1 MIDRTQTAN
10 GETLAW
16 EAHNDKAAINRHR
29 RKTGTPDNR
38 PPATAPPM
46 RAEESPNFVI
56 WIPAIEPR
64 RRVEHC
70 VTFSQVAA
78 TVQARDAI
86 YTSLCGILFT
96 PAAPMTAPPWPHC
109 PRCSLLHQQWTATW
123 QKAQK
128 QNRPRRPFRLLPTRR
143 T

>member
-1 MIDRTQTAN
+1 MIDRAQTAHA
-10 GETLAW
+10 ETPAPDV
-16 EAHNDKAAINRHR
+16 HSDGAATSRHR
-29 RKTGTPDNR
+29 RKSGTPEDR
-38 PPATAPPM
+38 TPATAPSM
-46 RAEESPNFVI
+46 HGEESPKFVI

-86 YTSLCGILFT
+86 YTSLCEIRFT

-109 PRCSLLHQQWTATW
+109 PRCTLFHQQWTENWRKT
-123 QKAQK
+123 QDQS
-128 QNRPRRPFRLLPTRR
+128 RRKWPFRLVPRR
-143 T
+143 QT

>member
-1 MIDRTQTAN
+1 
-10 GETLAW
+10 
-16 EAHNDKAAINRHR
+16 
-29 RKTGTPDNR
+29 
-38 PPATAPPM
+38 M
-46 RAEESPNFVI
+46 RAEESPKFVI

-86 YTSLCGILFT
+86 YTSLCGIRFA

-109 PRCSLLHQQWTATW
+109 SRCTLIYQQWTETW
-123 QKAQK
+123 QKQ
-128 QNRPRRPFRLLPTRR
+128 QNQSRRARRFRLLPGRPATESPQTEPAPGLGPHGVR
-143 T
+143 TLFSTTLPPGAEPT